1 MKLIKSLSRAADLL
15 LGAGTAV
22 LAVILLIYSAYMLFD
37 SVYAAQNAFSSRE
50 LQIYKPDAD
59 SDPKLTFEMIR
70 EVNPDTTAW
79 ITIYDTNIDYP
90 VLQGKDD
97 LEYAI
102 KDLYGNQSLTGAIY
116 LSSDNERDYSDPYNV
131 IFGHHVVNGA
141 MFGDIDKYSDR
152 DFFEGHREGILLTP
166 YGNFDLNIFAFLR
179 TDAYDNMVYYLNGN
193 RDYVI
198 PTVIDYVS
206 KHAENYVETDADDVQ
221 KIIALSTCADYTT
234 NGRAVVFAT
243 ATPRYIPIENIEEND
258 VNPLIIE
265 HLVEGH
271 EQLMDHWA
279 VLNLVCVIMT
289 LLTLLPL
296 LYIGKKY
303 RQFPFARKKAEEL
316 EDEAQRMEEMQLSE
330 ENPKVII
337 FPEDEAEEPKDSEST
352 PEDKRE
358 IAKDLRRFRKK
369 MIVGLTLEIIA
380 VIAAVI
386 AFILTENNFSA
397 IIIHD
402 EWTWLMVLIYA
413 LALLIDFIC
422 FRYRGERPPE
432 GFEGDNEETDKQA
445 ET

>member
-50 LQIYKPDAD
+50 LQVYKPDAD
-59 SDPKLTFEMIR
+59 IDPKLTFEMIR

-221 KIIALSTCADYTT
+221 I
-234 NGRAVVFAT
+234 
-243 ATPRYIPIENIEEND
+243 
-258 VNPLIIE
+258 
-265 HLVEGH
+265 
-271 EQLMDHWA
+271 
-279 VLNLVCVIMT
+279 
-289 LLTLLPL
+289 
-296 LYIGKKY
+296 
-303 RQFPFARKKAEEL
+303 KAWS
-316 EDEAQRMEEMQLSE
+316 R
-330 ENPKVII
+330 P
-337 FPEDEAEEPKDSEST
+337 
-352 PEDKRE
+352 
-358 IAKDLRRFRKK
+358 
-369 MIVGLTLEIIA
+369 
-380 VIAAVI
+380 
-386 AFILTENNFSA
+386 
-397 IIIHD
+397 
-402 EWTWLMVLIYA
+402 YA
-413 LALLIDFIC
+413 SFV
-422 FRYRGERPPE
+422 
-432 GFEGDNEETDKQA
+432 
-445 ET
+445 